1 MKKVFFALMV
11 ISMLACETE
20 TEGEI
25 RLPDMDTHKNY
36 GDSIPVVRDSIK
48 IISNEN

>member
-11 ISMLACETE
+11 ISMLACERE

-25 RLPDMDTHKNY
+25 RLPDMGTHKNY
-36 GDSIPVVRDSIK
+36 GDSIPVVRDSFNLYN
-48 IISNEN
+48 NEN

>member
-11 ISMLACETE
+11 ISMLACERE
-20 TEGEI
+20 PEGEI

-36 GDSIPVVRDSIK
+36 GDSIPVVRDSINLYN
-48 IISNEN
+48 NEN